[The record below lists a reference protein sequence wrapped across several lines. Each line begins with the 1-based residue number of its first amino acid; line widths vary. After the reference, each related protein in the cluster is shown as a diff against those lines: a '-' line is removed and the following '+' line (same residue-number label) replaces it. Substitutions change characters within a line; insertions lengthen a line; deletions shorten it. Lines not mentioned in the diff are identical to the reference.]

1 MHSLATAVSLRGAS
15 PSRSPAR
22 EFSRSGNSDAT
33 EGRAPSRRN
42 DYVSD
47 SYAAYS
53 RQLRTFFQRTVSESE
68 AEDLLQEL
76 YVRLIRQVDRAPPT
90 NCKGFL
96 FSAAANLLRDRWRR
110 RAARRLDQTD
120 SLDGF
125 GDLKDAEEHDPSLWT
140 EQIEQLEELDR
151 ALGQVSDKAASAF
164 LCHRVEGCSY
174 ADIAGRMGVSV
185 SMVEKYISSVL
196 AELRQARL

>member
-1 MHSLATAVSLRGAS
+1 MHGLATATTA
-15 PSRSPAR
+15 
-22 EFSRSGNSDAT
+22 
-33 EGRAPSRRN
+33 APSARN
-42 DYVSD
+42 DYVAD
-47 SYAAYS
+47 SYATYH

-110 RAARRLDQTD
+110 RAARRLDRTD

-125 GDLKDAEEHDPSLWT
+125 GDLKDVEEHDPSLWT
-140 EQIEQLEELDR
+140 EQIEQLEQLDR
-151 ALGQVSDKAASAF
+151 ALTQVSDKAASAF

-174 ADIAGRMGVSV
+174 ADIAVRMGVSV

-196 AELRQARL
+196 AELREARL

>member
-1 MHSLATAVSLRGAS
+1 MFRTSQGSRGGALCTARQPPFLCEGQAS
-15 PSRSPAR
+15 RAPRPR
-22 EFSRSGNSDAT
+22 RRDAT
-33 EGRAPSRRN
+33 TTCA
-42 DYVSD
+42 D
-47 SYAAYS
+47 SYAAYH
-53 RQLRTFFQRTVSESE
+53 RQLRAFFQRTVSESE

-125 GDLKDAEEHDPSLWT
+125 GDLKDQEEHDPSLWT
-140 EQIEQLEELDR
+140 EQIEQLEQLDR
-151 ALGQVSDKAASAF
+151 ALGQVSDKAARAF

-196 AELRQARL
+196 AELREARL